1 MALKTDYKA
10 DIFEGNRK
18 YQISTD
24 AQGKSE
30 IMDITVYRQEGDV
43 FGPEDINAITSEIN
57 HLGGNRNVTFPV
69 AGWTGT
75 AAPYTQ
81 TVNVAGVTADDIPG
95 QGVVYPTGCTR
106 AQQMAINKAVGY
118 IYDLETGDGTVTL
131 RCTKKP
137 TVDITLGLKGVV

>member
-1 MALKTDYKA
+1 MKTDWK
-10 DIFEGNRK
+10 DDVFEGGKRLYN
-18 YQISTD
+18 ITD
-24 AQGKSE
+24 APDGKKYIE
-30 IMDITVYRQEGDV
+30 DVTPYTQQGDV
-43 FGPEDINAITSEIN
+43 
-57 HLGGNRNVTFPV
+57 LGALQMQQIGEEVNRIKGCKNVTFTA

-75 AAPYTQ
+75 ASPYIQ
-81 TVNVAGVTADDIPG
+81 TVAVDGITANDIPA

-137 TVDITLGLKGVV
+137 AVDITLGLKGVV

>member
-1 MALKTDYKA
+1 MKTDWKD
-10 DIFEGNRK
+10 DIFEGEHRL
-18 YQISTD
+18 YSITD
-24 AQGKSE
+24 APDGKKYIE
-30 IMDITVYRQEGDV
+30 DVTPYTQQGDV
-43 FGPEDINAITSEIN
+43 
-57 HLGGNRNVTFPV
+57 LGALQMQQIGEEVNRIQGSRNVTFPA

-75 AAPYTQ
+75 AAPFTQ

-137 TVDITLGLKGVV
+137 AVDITLGLKGVV

>member
-1 MALKTDYKA
+1 MKTDWKD
-10 DIFEGNRK
+10 DIFEGEHRL
-18 YQISTD
+18 YSITD
-24 AQGKSE
+24 APDGKKYIEDVTSY
-30 IMDITVYRQEGDV
+30 TQKGDV
-43 FGPEDINAITSEIN
+43 LSALQMQQIGEEV
-57 HLGGNRNVTFPV
+57 NRIQSSKNVTFTA

-75 AAPYTQ
+75 ASPYIQ
-81 TVNVAGVTADDIPG
+81 TVAVAGITANDIPG

>member
-1 MALKTDYKA
+1 MKTDWKD
-10 DIFEGNRK
+10 DIFEGEHRL
-18 YQISTD
+18 YSITD
-24 AQGKSE
+24 APDGKKYIE
-30 IMDITVYRQEGDV
+30 DVTPYTQQGDV
-43 FGPEDINAITSEIN
+43 
-57 HLGGNRNVTFPV
+57 LGALQMQQIGEEVNRIQGIRNVTFPA

-75 AAPYTQ
+75 AAPFTQ

-137 TVDITLGLKGVV
+137 AVDITLGLKGVV